1 LASELLS
8 KRPATADGNGHPLTN
23 DEKEKPM
30 SSKNQALNDKIK
42 DKNPAPNGILEVTVQ
57 GKLGDPGIS
66 PQTITLTNQ
75 VHTVRWRC
83 VNLVRGARLE
93 IHIAGDPKGPFV
105 ELRGAFANPAEVT
118 GFGNRGPAH
127 TLKEYAYE
135 ARIVR
140 RGGLSRTAGSG
151 KLLNKATKAVGHP
164 HAEGLGDPPVGPP
177 KG

>member
-1 LASELLS
+1 
-8 KRPATADGNGHPLTN
+8 
-23 DEKEKPM
+23 M
-30 SSKNQALNDKIK
+30 SPKSPALNDKLK

-57 GKLGDPGIS
+57 GKLGNPGIV

-75 VHTVRWRC
+75 IHTVRWRC
-83 VNLVRGARLE
+83 VNLARGARLE
-93 IHIAGDPKGPFV
+93 IHIAGDPRGPFV
-105 ELRGAFANPAEVT
+105 ELRGAFFDPHEVT
-118 GFGNRGPAH
+118 GFGNRGPAAH

-140 RGGLSRTAGSG
+140 QGGVSRAAGSG

-164 HAEGLGDPPVGPP
+164 QAEGLGEPPVGPP